1 MSSKKPLFRAVKADG
16 VRRGLSLEPVFWN
29 ALEDIAK
36 RDNLTNGMLIAKIAE
51 HAGPQSKNLSSEVR
65 SYLMD
70 RMSQERSSLEEFL
83 SLVKVSR
90 LVHACPAPCFILSVD
105 KRILSYNK
113 AFVGFLQLRFA
124 TVESG
129 NFLKSLILTLDIP
142 IERTIENLKDNS
154 ASNVTSGFS
163 IGMSGQSVRGQLSL
177 VYIEISGTPSV
188 ISYITE

>member
-1 MSSKKPLFRAVKADG
+1 MSTSKPHFRAVKADG
-16 VRRGLSLEPVFWN
+16 VRRGISLEPVFWD

-36 RDNLTNGMLIAKIAE
+36 RDNLSNSMLVAKIAE
-51 HAGPQSKNLSSEVR
+51 QAGPQSKNLSSEIR

-70 RMSQERSSLEEFL
+70 RMSQERSFYEEFL
-83 SLVKVSR
+83 SLSKVSR

-113 AFVGFLQLRFA
+113 AFVGFVQLRFA
-124 TVESG
+124 TVESV
-129 NFLKSLILTLDIP
+129 NFLKSLVLTLDVP
-142 IERTIENLKDNS
+142 IERIIENLKHNS
-154 ASNVTSGFS
+154 GSNVTNGFS

-177 VYIEISGTPSV
+177 VYLEISGTPSV